1 MPKLE
6 GKVAVVTG
14 GSAGIGLE
22 TARLFAEEGAFVY
35 ITGRRKPELEKAIAF
50 VGHSIAAVQCD
61 VSNPV
66 ELEEFYSRV
75 SMEKGNID
83 VLVANAGV
91 LEVRNLPDISRDH
104 FDRTFGVNVWGTFLT
119 VQKAPPLLNRGAAV
133 ILVSSIGAFKGVPAH
148 GIYAATKAAIRS
160 FGRTWTA
167 ELKERKIRVN
177 TLTPGPVE
185 TPMFETYENADR
197 MREYFTAAIPL
208 GRMGR
213 PIELAKA
220 ALFLASDESS
230 FVAGAELV
238 VDGGMTAV

>member
-1 MPKLE
+1 MAKLD

-22 TARLFAEEGAFVY
+22 TARLFAEEGATVY
-35 ITGRRKPELEKAIAF
+35 ITGRRKPELEEAVAL
-50 VGHSIAAVQCD
+50 VGHGIVGIQCD
-61 VSNPV
+61 ISNSAEV
-66 ELEEFYSRV
+66 EHFYSRV
-75 SMEKGNID
+75 GIEKGNID
-83 VLVANAGV
+83 VLVANAGI
-91 LEVRNLPDISRDH
+91 LEERNLPDVTRDH

-119 VQKAPPLLNRGAAV
+119 VQKALPLLSRGGAV

-148 GIYAATKAAIRS
+148 AIYSATKAAIRS

-167 ELKERKIRVN
+167 ELKDKDIRVN

-185 TPMFETYENADR
+185 TPMFEAYENADR
-197 MREYFTAAIPL
+197 MREYFTTAIPL

-213 PIELAKA
+213 PTELAKA
-220 ALFLASDESS
+220 ALFLASNDSS